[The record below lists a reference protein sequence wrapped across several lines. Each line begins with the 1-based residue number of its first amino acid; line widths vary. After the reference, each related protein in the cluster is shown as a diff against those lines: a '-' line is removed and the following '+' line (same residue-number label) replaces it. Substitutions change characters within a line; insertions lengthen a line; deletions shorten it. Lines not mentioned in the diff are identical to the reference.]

1 MAHEPRLTQGLRL
14 LLHGRRTAGL
24 GTCADDGSPF
34 VSMVPYAIEPGQALL
49 VLHVSSLAAHTRHLR
64 ARPRV
69 SLLVTE
75 PEVAGA
81 PVHALP
87 RVTLDGEAA
96 LLEPEDAR
104 QPACAAAY
112 LARFPEAEFM
122 TQLGDFRFVAVRVTG
137 ARHVAGFG
145 AARDVDA
152 GEIEQ
157 VLRGASVPT

>member
-1 MAHEPRLTQGLRL
+1 MAHEPRLTRELRL
-14 LLHGRRTAGL
+14 LLHGRRTAAL
-24 GTCADDGSPF
+24 GSIADDGSPF

-64 ARPRV
+64 ASPRV

-75 PEVAGA
+75 PEVEGA

-96 LLEPEDAR
+96 LLEPVDAR
-104 QPACAAAY
+104 RPACAAAY

-122 TQLGDFRFVAVRVTG
+122 TQLGDFRFALVRVTG

-152 GEIEQ
+152 LEVEQ
-157 VLRGASVPT
+157 VLRAPADS